1 MLDRDRR
8 SLREFMEQ
16 EAERE
21 RLEAEE
27 RERPIREA
35 TEALRE
41 THRKLAL
48 VERERL
54 TTIPDPE
61 KWIDDAVVGPS
72 VRMTAKQAADFNRDH
87 AKAYRESHPNV
98 YWSDELVDLLSAYF
112 NKESLKLITA
122 PMIERLVQRFADAA
136 LLPER
141 PIEPEPGPVLEEQPV
156 AVVEPERHFGIDPLT
171 GAERE
176 YSAREVARMTAEE
189 FRRAFK
195 ITKAGITLPTRA
207 AF

>member
-1 MLDRDRR
+1 MMTNRERD
-8 SLREFMEQ
+8 SLKAFREE
-16 EAERE
+16 EAQRE

-27 RERPIREA
+27 IDRPIREA
-35 TEALRE
+35 TEQLRA

-54 TTIPDPE
+54 TTVPDPE
-61 KWIDDAVVGPS
+61 RWLDPAVGPET
-72 VRMTAKQAADFNRDH
+72 RMTAKQAGEFNREQ
-87 AKAYRESHPNV
+87 AQLYRESHPDT
-98 YWSDELVDLLSAYF
+98 YWSDELLDLLSAYF
-112 NKESLKLITA
+112 NKEQLRLITA
-122 PMIERLVQRFADAA
+122 QMLERLVERFAAVG

-141 PIEPEPGPVLEEQPV
+141 PAEPEPEPIIEEQPV
-156 AVVEPERHFGIDPLT
+156 PAIEPETHVGIDPLT

-176 YSAREVARMTAEE
+176 YSARELERMTADEY
-189 FRRAFK
+189 RRAFK

>member
-8 SLREFMEQ
+8 SLRAFMDE

-21 RLEAEE
+21 RLEREE

-35 TEALRE
+35 TDKLRE
-41 THRKLAL
+41 THRKLAA

-54 TTIPDPE
+54 TSIPDPE
-61 KWIDDAVVGPS
+61 RWLDPAVGPD
-72 VRMTAKQAADFNRDH
+72 VRMTDAQADAFNRDQS
-87 AKAYRESHPNV
+87 KAYRDAHPDL
-98 YWSDELVDLLSAYF
+98 WSPELVDLLAAYF
-112 NKESLKLITA
+112 RKEGIRLVTA
-122 PMIERLVQRFADAA
+122 SMLERLVERFAEAG

-141 PIEPEPGPVLEEQPV
+141 PAEPEPEATIEEEPVV
-156 AVVEPERHFGIDPLT
+156 IVEPERHVGIDPLT
-171 GAERE
+171 GEERE
-176 YSAREVARMTAEE
+176 YTSREVERMSADE